1 MKGYTSMIDGHIDE
15 ADGYEEESVPYALDV
30 EVLQLKEREEMT
42 PTEAWRIKSAN
53 LMELYKLKKT
63 DTFKGYTDADI
74 EAELICFKA
83 VNRMQKGARGE

>member
-1 MKGYTSMIDGHIDE
+1 
-15 ADGYEEESVPYALDV
+15 
-30 EVLQLKEREEMT
+30 MT
-42 PTEAWRIKSAN
+42 PTEAWRIISAN

-83 VNRMQKGARGE
+83 VNRMQKEARGNDRTRLDDDLLWVTDVDTYNLVKEFTEGDSE